1 MCRKK
6 NYSRGFKSLRY
17 REVPA
22 GVWGLRLN
30 QDSLHQNH
38 CAKNKREE
46 RHDTLT
52 EVNHFPPF
60 IFEYHTFRALKPLVH
75 SQINNYLNFTC
86 LNFVGCI
93 LC

>member
-1 MCRKK
+1 MVAAESGFTAPESLRKK
-6 NYSRGFKSLRY
+6 
-17 REVPA
+17 
-22 GVWGLRLN
+22 
-30 QDSLHQNH
+30 Q
-38 CAKNKREE
+38 REE